1 MTQKKY
7 EVNVRA
13 KRLAE
18 ILEVGVSTI
27 WLYAK
32 QGKITPIKLSDR
44 VTVFNL
50 EAVKRALGVNCMAEV
65 ALDGK

>member
-1 MTQKKY
+1 MEIIEKKY
-7 EVNVRA
+7 ERNVRA

-18 ILEVGVSTI
+18 LLGVGISTV

-50 EAVKRALGVNCMAEV
+50 EAVEKALGLNMAEV
-65 ALDGK
+65 V

>member
-1 MTQKKY
+1 MTQKKN

-18 ILEVGVSTI
+18 LLGVGISTV
-27 WLYAK
+27 WYYVK
-32 QGKITPIKLSDR
+32 QGKIKSIKLSDR

-50 EAVKRALGVNCMAEV
+50 EAVEKALGLNIEKT
-65 ALDGK
+65 GE

>member
-1 MTQKKY
+1 MTQKKN

-18 ILEVGVSTI
+18 LLGVGVSTI
-27 WLYAK
+27 WLYVK
-32 QGKITPIKLSDR
+32 QGKIKSIKLSDR

-50 EAVKRALGVNCMAEV
+50 EAVEKALGLNIEKT
-65 ALDGK
+65 GE